1 MKEDKLKR
9 LVGTLTAVEDAL
21 TKESSLK
28 SYNPLAKMFLIRNAQ
43 DMVRLAIQNLR
54 RLEGYQREHQVSLGV
69 YTERNDS
76 TEVR

>member
-1 MKEDKLKR
+1 MKADKLKR
-9 LVGTLTAVEDAL
+9 LVENLTAVEDAL
-21 TKESSLK
+21 TEESSLK

-43 DMVRLAIQNLR
+43 NMVRLAIQNLR

>member
-21 TKESSLK
+21 TEEASLK

-43 DMVRLAIQNLR
+43 DMVRLAIQTLR
-54 RLEGYQREHQVSLGV
+54 RLEGYHREHQVSLGV